1 MIRILRNILKIPI
14 NVLYGLIIFYNKLV
28 KKIDPNSLE
37 NYLEE
42 LFQKKIDEKI
52 GSDIKFKDNYFHDL
66 SEYKSKFYNYNQ
78 PLKFYTP
85 TKIASHRV
93 SSLFLKEP
101 YTIEWIEKNGGD
113 NIPFIDIG
121 ANIGLYSIYYA
132 HIFDAKVYSFEPSFR
147 NLDLLARNVKLNL
160 LQKKVSL
167 IPNPIS
173 KKFIFSNFF
182 QLEPLAGHSAATF
195 NDEIVKNSFI
205 NENNRNKKN
214 NTTEYMTL
222 GLSIDNE
229 SSYRGFKSD
238 FIFIRNDNKTPFSLL
253 KRNHSRA
260 EGLSSYHTRAL
271 DDKLESL
278 LNNSSLI
285 GSTAA
290 AFRDGYIMQLNA
302 LGLPITKIMALTGF
316 KTRNSVKKK
325 IERLSCSVDEASS
338 LILDRINQCKN
349 IE

>member
-147 NLDLLARNVKLNL
+147 NLDLFVRNINLNKLNESITL
-160 LQKKVSL
+160 IANPLSETSQIGFFNIKTNLAGLASAGFKNKDFLQKNSKFNFSTL
-167 IPNPIS
+167 SIS
-173 KKFIFSNFF
+173 ADSFFSNTENFDKALIKIDIDGGEAYILKGTKNF
-182 QLEPLAGHSAATF
+182 LNKLKSVYLEIETRSSTKEEVKKILDNLKF
-195 NDEIVKNSFI
+195 KLVKEINFSS
-205 NENNRNKKN
+205 
-214 NTTEYMTL
+214 
-222 GLSIDNE
+222 LSIEFWIKE
-229 SSYRGFKSD
+229 S
-238 FIFIRNDNKTPFSLL
+238 
-253 KRNHSRA
+253 
-260 EGLSSYHTRAL
+260 
-271 DDKLESL
+271 
-278 LNNSSLI
+278 
-285 GSTAA
+285 
-290 AFRDGYIMQLNA
+290 
-302 LGLPITKIMALTGF
+302 
-316 KTRNSVKKK
+316 
-325 IERLSCSVDEASS
+325 
-338 LILDRINQCKN
+338 
-349 IE
+349 